1 MPSRIPSD
9 WSDVIMVTDAE
20 SLAQAI
26 DIWTAAGII
35 GVDTEANSFFAYH
48 ERLCLM
54 QVSTDRQDW
63 IIDPFALGDD
73 MQIMSPLLANPDII
87 KIFHA
92 AEFDLMIIK
101 KDMGVEVKGI
111 FDTQVAMTFLRHQ
124 KTGLAALIESYY
136 GIKLSKDEQR
146 SNWGERPLSDKQIA
160 YARIDTHFLVDVYGK
175 LIPELEEKNMMGA
188 AYGEFDRQMSDILM
202 PATANPDRY
211 LKLKGA
217 KTLNPSQLAKLKAL
231 FEWREEGASK
241 RDVPPFKV
249 MSNPGLIG
257 IAEVNPRTTKELAE
271 IKGVG
276 WKIAKRAG
284 DKIFNLLGVV
294 EGQTID
300 LQVKKISKEERL
312 ARQIRRDNTDA
323 LKAWRTAAAGE
334 LDLPSERLIHRRQL
348 EQIAAVLP
356 VTSEELNK
364 VVQLNDWQREQFEA
378 SLLSTLESLPRP

>member
-1 MPSRIPSD
+1 
-9 WSDVIMVTDAE
+9 
-20 SLAQAI
+20 
-26 DIWTAAGII
+26 
-35 GVDTEANSFFAYH
+35 
-48 ERLCLM
+48 
-54 QVSTDRQDW
+54 
-63 IIDPFALGDD
+63 
-73 MQIMSPLLANPDII
+73 MSPLLANPDII

-300 LQVKKISKEERL
+300 LQVKKVSKEERL

-323 LKAWRTAAAGE
+323 LKAWRTAAAGA

-348 EQIAAVLP
+348 EQIAAALP
-356 VTSEELNK
+356 VTSKELNK

-378 SLLSTLESLPRP
+378 SLLSTLEGLPRP

>member
-9 WSDVIMVTDAE
+9 WPDVIMVCDAE
-20 SLAQAI
+20 SLSRAVE
-26 DIWTAAGII
+26 IWTSAKII

-54 QVSTDRQDW
+54 QVSTDSQDW
-63 IIDPFALGDD
+63 ILDPFALGDD
-73 MQIMSPLLANPDII
+73 IQIMAPLLADPEVI

-92 AEFDLMIIK
+92 AEFDLMLIK
-101 KDMGVEVKGI
+101 KDMGVEVKGM

-146 SNWGERPLSDKQIA
+146 SNWGKRPLSDKQIA
-160 YARIDTHFLVDVYGK
+160 YARIDTHFLVDLYNK
-175 LIPELEEKNMMGA
+175 LVPELEEQNMAGA
-188 AYGEFDRQMSDILM
+188 AYGEFDRQMREILI
-202 PATANPDRY
+202 PAANNPDRY

-217 KTLNPSQLAKLKAL
+217 KKLDSSQLAKLQVV
-231 FEWREEGASK
+231 FEWREDTASK
-241 RDVPPFKV
+241 KDVPPFKV
-249 MSNPGLIG
+249 MSNQGLIG
-257 IAEVNPRTTKELAE
+257 IAETNPRSIKELAE

-276 WKIAKRAG
+276 WKIAKRIG
-284 DKIFNLLGVV
+284 DKIFKLLGSV
-294 EGQTID
+294 EGKTVEFQA
-300 LQVKKISKEERL
+300 KKVSKEERR
-312 ARQIRRDNTDA
+312 ARQIRRDNADA
-323 LKAWRTAAAGE
+323 LKAWRTTAANE

-348 EQIAAVLP
+348 EEIAYVLP
-356 VTSEELNK
+356 QTSEELNK

>member
-1 MPSRIPSD
+1 
-9 WSDVIMVTDAE
+9 
-20 SLAQAI
+20 
-26 DIWTAAGII
+26 
-35 GVDTEANSFFAYH
+35 
-48 ERLCLM
+48 
-54 QVSTDRQDW
+54 
-63 IIDPFALGDD
+63 
-73 MQIMSPLLANPDII
+73 
-87 KIFHA
+87 
-92 AEFDLMIIK
+92 
-101 KDMGVEVKGI
+101 
-111 FDTQVAMTFLRHQ
+111 
-124 KTGLAALIESYY
+124 
-136 GIKLSKDEQR
+136 
-146 SNWGERPLSDKQIA
+146 
-160 YARIDTHFLVDVYGK
+160 
-175 LIPELEEKNMMGA
+175 
-188 AYGEFDRQMSDILM
+188 
-202 PATANPDRY
+202 
-211 LKLKGA
+211 
-217 KTLNPSQLAKLKAL
+217 LAKLKAL

-249 MSNPGLIG
+249 MSNQGLIG

-300 LQVKKISKEERL
+300 LKVKKVSKEERL

-378 SLLSTLESLPRP
+378 SLLSTLENLPRP

>member
-9 WSDVIMVTDAE
+9 WPDVIMVTDAE

-73 MQIMSPLLANPDII
+73 MQMMSPLLANPDII

-300 LQVKKISKEERL
+300 LQVKKVSKEERL

-323 LKAWRTAAAGE
+323 LKAWRTAAAGA

-348 EQIAAVLP
+348 EQIAAALP
-356 VTSEELNK
+356 VTSKELNK

-378 SLLSTLESLPRP
+378 SLLSTLEGLPRP

>member
-1 MPSRIPSD
+1 
-9 WSDVIMVTDAE
+9 MVTDAE

-300 LQVKKISKEERL
+300 LQVKKVSKEERL

-323 LKAWRTAAAGE
+323 LKAWRTAAAGA

-348 EQIAAVLP
+348 EQIAAALP
-356 VTSEELNK
+356 VTSKELNK

-378 SLLSTLESLPRP
+378 SLLSTLEGLPRP

>member
-9 WSDVIMVTDAE
+9 WPDVIMVTDAE

-73 MQIMSPLLANPDII
+73 MQMMSPLLSNPDII

-217 KTLNPSQLAKLKAL
+217 KTLSPSQLAKLKAL

-300 LQVKKISKEERL
+300 LQVKKVSKEERL

-348 EQIAAVLP
+348 EQIAAALP

-378 SLLSTLESLPRP
+378 SLLSTLEGLPRP

>member
-73 MQIMSPLLANPDII
+73 MQMMSPLLANPDII

-300 LQVKKISKEERL
+300 LQVKKVSKEERL

-323 LKAWRTAAAGE
+323 LKAWRTAAAGA

-348 EQIAAVLP
+348 EQIAAALP
-356 VTSEELNK
+356 VTSKELNK

-378 SLLSTLESLPRP
+378 SLLSTLEGLPRP

>member
-9 WSDVIMVTDAE
+9 WPDAIMVTDAE

-73 MQIMSPLLANPDII
+73 MQLMSPLLSNPDII

-188 AYGEFDRQMSDILM
+188 AYGEFDRQTSDILM

-300 LQVKKISKEERL
+300 LQVKKVSKEERV

-323 LKAWRTAAAGE
+323 LKAWRTAAASD

-348 EQIAAVLP
+348 EQIAAALP

>member
-300 LQVKKISKEERL
+300 LQVKKVSKEERL

-323 LKAWRTAAAGE
+323 LKAWRTAAAGA

-348 EQIAAVLP
+348 EQIAAALP
-356 VTSEELNK
+356 VTSKELNK

-378 SLLSTLESLPRP
+378 SLLSTLEGLPRP

>member
-9 WSDVIMVTDAE
+9 WPDAIMVTDAE

-54 QVSTDRQDW
+54 QVSTDSQDW

-73 MQIMSPLLANPDII
+73 MQIMSPLLSNPDII

-175 LIPELEEKNMMGA
+175 LIPELEEQNMMGA

-231 FEWREEGASK
+231 FEWREDIASK

-249 MSNPGLIG
+249 MSNQGLIG
-257 IAEVNPRTTKELAE
+257 IAEVAPRTTKELAE

-284 DKIFNLLGVV
+284 DKIFKLLGVV

-300 LQVKKISKEERL
+300 LKVKKVSKEERL

-323 LKAWRTAAAGE
+323 LKAWRTAAASD

-378 SLLSTLESLPRP
+378 SLLSALESLPRP

>member
-9 WSDVIMVTDAE
+9 WPDAIMVTDAE

-26 DIWTAAGII
+26 NIWTAAGII

-54 QVSTDRQDW
+54 QVSTDSQDW

-73 MQIMSPLLANPDII
+73 MQIMSPLLSNPDII

-175 LIPELEEKNMMGA
+175 LIPELEEQNMMAA

-202 PATANPDRY
+202 PAAANPDRY

-231 FEWREEGASK
+231 FEWREDVASK

-300 LQVKKISKEERL
+300 LQVKKVSKEERL

-348 EQIAAVLP
+348 EQIAAALP

>member
-9 WSDVIMVTDAE
+9 WPDAIMVTDAE

-300 LQVKKISKEERL
+300 LQVKKVSKEERL

-323 LKAWRTAAAGE
+323 LKAWRTAAAGA

-348 EQIAAVLP
+348 EQIAAALP
-356 VTSEELNK
+356 VTSKELNK

-378 SLLSTLESLPRP
+378 SLLSTLEGLPRP

>member
-73 MQIMSPLLANPDII
+73 MQLMSPLLSNPDII

-175 LIPELEEKNMMGA
+175 LMPELEEKNMMGA

-300 LQVKKISKEERL
+300 LQVKKVSKEERL

-378 SLLSTLESLPRP
+378 SLLSTLENLPRP

>member
-1 MPSRIPSD
+1 
-9 WSDVIMVTDAE
+9 
-20 SLAQAI
+20 
-26 DIWTAAGII
+26 
-35 GVDTEANSFFAYH
+35 
-48 ERLCLM
+48 
-54 QVSTDRQDW
+54 
-63 IIDPFALGDD
+63 
-73 MQIMSPLLANPDII
+73 
-87 KIFHA
+87 
-92 AEFDLMIIK
+92 
-101 KDMGVEVKGI
+101 
-111 FDTQVAMTFLRHQ
+111 
-124 KTGLAALIESYY
+124 
-136 GIKLSKDEQR
+136 
-146 SNWGERPLSDKQIA
+146 
-160 YARIDTHFLVDVYGK
+160 VYGK

-217 KTLNPSQLAKLKAL
+217 KTLNSSQLAKLKAL
-231 FEWREEGASK
+231 FEWREESASK

-300 LQVKKISKEERL
+300 LQVKKVSKEERR

-348 EQIAAVLP
+348 EQIAAALP